1 MTNLRKIA
9 MAVAIIAVF
18 TTFVGC
24 GKTQQ
29 EAVEATTEQVADD
42 TQEQAVADDTQ
53 EQAVEATTQEQAA
66 EAATEQAVEANTQ
79 EQAIEETT
87 EEATAEEV
95 VTYVDF
101 DGIILEVHYGEDV
114 FVLTPEGVE
123 VTVDPRPEKPLKSG
137 HITKDEID
145 DEWKFILIQIRDLI
159 ENGALE

>member
-9 MAVAIIAVF
+9 MAVAIIAVVA
-18 TTFVGC
+18 FVSGC

-29 EAVEATTEQVADD
+29 EAVEATT
-42 TQEQAVADDTQ
+42 QEQAAEATT
-53 EQAVEATTQEQAA
+53 EQAVEATTQEQAVA
-66 EAATEQAVEANTQ
+66 DDTQ

-114 FVLTPEGVE
+114 FVLTPGGIE